1 MIETRAWKKIGGL
14 IVEDMCRLCGEQKE
28 TVQHPLSGC
37 KKLAG
42 ADYLRRHDN
51 TLRVLA
57 VTWAS
62 ESGLLPENVKWYI
75 EKWERGKVSENNV
88 KKLYW
93 DWEHRMR
100 ISCTARRP
108 DLTLEDT
115 EKKMILLVDMACP
128 NEKNKDEKRE
138 EKMRKY
144 LQLCFEFRER
154 RQGYMVKFVP
164 VIIRCLGGGIK
175 QLENYVRKIFG
186 NEKQITPKST
196 IWTVEQL
203 RIIF

>member
-14 IVEDMCRLCGEQKE
+14 IVEDMCRLCGEQRE

-62 ESGLLPENVKWYI
+62 ESGLLPENVKWYR
-75 EKWERGKVSENNV
+75 EKWERGQVLENNG
-88 KKLYW
+88 KKLFW

-100 ISCTARRP
+100 NSCTARGP

-138 EKMRKY
+138 EKMCKY
-144 LQLCFEFRER
+144 QQLCFELREH
-154 RQGYMVKFVP
+154 RQGYSVEFVP

-175 QLENYVRKIFG
+175 QLENDVRKIFE
-186 NEKQITPKST
+186 NEKQITPSVREMQKK
-196 IWTVEQL
+196 VL
-203 RIIF
+203 